1 MYTKDPAQA
10 ARLVASIVCSGQYT
24 TADCKNTIK
33 LNKTSMT
40 PHADWSEA
48 TKKQWPLENFLGD
61 NIRSLASQIWQSTA
75 INLFHKQPTSSF
87 AGKLE
92 YVQGEAVSENPT
104 GDYFILND
112 LSILSGDALKEA
124 EELKRNGQ
132 EIPVG
137 QLQGSP
143 QMNAQGIQDLHD
155 LLMPNDKD
163 ENGKPLPALIEIN
176 NSEDPASAHKS
187 IYIGKKDL
195 LEGQRE
201 FKNQLQQLKDKGRLP
216 IALAVNDNNLPFQG
230 EAGIGW
236 PDLTKL
242 ESAGHVINI
251 TDTKEDKVAYD
262 NQNILACDH
271 LDDTKMVSIETLYN
285 STLTPST
292 HTVYLNS
299 KALFEKALHDSKLER
314 LTKSNFETEMQTQEK
329 TVQDEAQ
336 LTKWYQS
343 KYEELHEHI

>member
-1 MYTKDPAQA
+1 
-10 ARLVASIVCSGQYT
+10 
-24 TADCKNTIK
+24 
-33 LNKTSMT
+33 
-40 PHADWSEA
+40 
-48 TKKQWPLENFLGD
+48 
-61 NIRSLASQIWQSTA
+61 
-75 INLFHKQPTSSF
+75 
-87 AGKLE
+87 
-92 YVQGEAVSENPT
+92 VQGEAVSENPT